1 VSDQAVFEAIHDLVG
16 RQREHGLT
24 LEEAQRLEGV
34 VLSSREALRLYAQ
47 YVREESSLKWWAT
60 GRIGLEDDENGT
72 PAAGAGSLSDAMIL
86 PAITQEEAAAD
97 SPVITRPLV
106 TPSPAAPRALPARR
120 RSGVRRYLYAAA
132 VLFPLICGALIWQ
145 QLRPRPVG
153 VLTASTDTQWE
164 GTAPAVGEALPAQRT
179 LILKSGVATI
189 GLRNQA
195 TLSVAGPAQIEL
207 NSATDVFLT
216 LGKIVVDVPHQV
228 SGFSVRTHDA
238 KVVDL
243 GTEFGVSVNEEG
255 SSEVHVLAGRVAVSG
270 PAAGASQQIVA
281 AGSACRV
288 DESGRNQAVP
298 LDVSRFAFAAR
309 PDGPSPYD
317 RWLAYGQELRRD
329 PDLVGYYTFEKNPNR
344 PDLLINSAT
353 LPRASDATIEN
364 AHWDQGRF
372 PGKPC
377 VSFSAPD
384 QRITLNVPGQFRS
397 LTFWA
402 WVRTQ
407 RSPRPYSAIVAS
419 LDADPKVV
427 PGQLHHWSL
436 LDDGR
441 FDVAFKC
448 FTPTAADPFRIWQ
461 STKPAIDWRSSG
473 WKLVAFTIDGDT
485 VCFYCDGAQV
495 GAAVTPVT
503 PVTPLAAEGKSR
515 NITIGQLQIGNFTE
529 PMFDQYAPRNLH
541 GSVDELGIVGR
552 VMSAEQIKRLY
563 EASKP

>member
-1 VSDQAVFEAIHDLVG
+1 MSDQAVFDAIHDLVG

-24 LEEAQRLEGV
+24 QEEAQRLEGV
-34 VLSSREALRLYAQ
+34 VLSSRDALRLYAQ

-60 GRIGLEDDENGT
+60 GRIGLEDDETGT
-72 PAAGAGSLSDAMIL
+72 AASDAGSLSDAMIL
-86 PAITQEEAAAD
+86 PAITQEDSAAD
-97 SPVITRPLV
+97 LPVITRPLV
-106 TPSPAAPRALPARR
+106 TPLPAAPRPLPASR
-120 RSGVRRYLYAAA
+120 RSGVRWYLYAAA
-132 VLFPLICGALIWQ
+132 VLLALVGGGLIWQ

-153 VLTASTDTQWE
+153 VLTASTDAHWE
-164 GTAPAVGEALPAQRT
+164 GAIPTVGEALPPQRT

-189 GLRNQA
+189 SLRDQV
-195 TLSVAGPAQIEL
+195 TLSVAGPAQVQL

-216 LGKIVVDVPHQV
+216 LGKIVVNVPHQV
-228 SGFSVRTHDA
+228 SGFSVRTRDA

-255 SSEVHVLAGRVAVSG
+255 SSEVHVLAGHVAVSG
-270 PAAGASQQIVA
+270 PAAGATQQIVA

-288 DESGRNQAVP
+288 DQSGRNQAVP

-317 RWLAYGQELRRD
+317 RWLAYGQELRHD
-329 PDLVGYYTFEKNPNR
+329 PDLLGYYTFQKNANH

-353 LPRASDATIEN
+353 SPRASDGTIEN
-364 AHWDQGRF
+364 ARWDQGRF

-377 VSFSAPD
+377 ISFSAPD
-384 QRITLNVPGQFRS
+384 QRITLTVPGQFHG

-407 RSPRPYSAIVAS
+407 GSPRPYNAIIAS
-419 LDADPKVV
+419 LDPDPKVV

-441 FDVAFKC
+441 FDLAFKS
-448 FTPTAADPFRIWQ
+448 FAPTEAEPFRIWQ
-461 STKPAIDWRSSG
+461 STNPAIDWRTSE
-473 WKLVAFTIDGDT
+473 WKLVTFTIDGET
-485 VCFYCDGAQV
+485 VCFYCDDLQV
-495 GAAVTPVT
+495 GTAVT
-503 PVTPLAAEGKSR
+503 PVTPLAADGKSR
-515 NITIGQLQIGNFTE
+515 NITIGRLQIGNFAE
-529 PMFDQYAPRNLH
+529 PMFDQFAPRNFH